1 MKPWAA
7 DQVERRLIAMLT
19 PYARNARMHSEAH
32 VAQIVASME
41 RWGVTMP
48 ILVDEDGEI
57 IAGHGR
63 VMAAE
68 KLGYAELPVLVARG
82 WSDEEK
88 KAYRIADNRLSEL
101 SSWDTALLAA
111 ELSDLGA
118 ADFDLSLVGYSTDDL
133 ANMMGTGAKADGAG
147 SLADR
152 FLIPPFSVLNARE
165 GWWQDRKR
173 AWLALG
179 IQSELGRGENALGF
193 SDTILEPDPAKR
205 KTKRAA

>member
-1 MKPWAA
+1 
-7 DQVERRLIAMLT
+7 
-19 PYARNARMHSEAH
+19 
-32 VAQIVASME
+32 
-41 RWGVTMP
+41 VTMP